1 MIFSTLYVRDIFPEN
16 SRLRNSVMK
25 KIAFALEKFSRYA
38 GGAESYAVSL
48 ATTLIENGWEV
59 HFFGESWDGEPK
71 EAHFHEIHIP
81 RFLPSWIKML
91 LFAWKHK
98 KMTEKQHYDVVMG
111 FGNTIYM
118 NVYQSHGGVHQLS
131 TARKVYAEN
140 NVLRRIAKR
149 IIILL
154 SIKQW
159 ARAWIEAAPFRLNP
173 RPRIVAI
180 AHMIKKDMGSFFH
193 TNPDEIKIIY
203 NGVDTKRYNI
213 SLRQRMRG
221 HLRDQWGISKNDIVF
236 LFVSYDLKKKG
247 IEPLVEASAK
257 LKGIGNKN
265 FKVIVA
271 GGSPYRSLVKL
282 IDRLG
287 LQDTFI
293 FAGRVKSID
302 EFYANSDVFV
312 LPTYYDACSLVVIE
326 AMASGIPSITTISNG
341 ASGIIADGKNGYIL
355 SHPPDPS
362 DLADKMNL
370 LMDNEKR
377 QRMSEEAS
385 RTGQEY
391 SAERNHR
398 EMMRVLDEVA
408 TR

>member
-1 MIFSTLYVRDIFPEN
+1 
-16 SRLRNSVMK
+16 MK

-59 HFFGESWDGEPK
+59 HLFGEAWDGEPK
-71 EAHFHEIHIP
+71 EAHFHEIYIP

-98 KMTEKQHYDVVMG
+98 KMTEKQHYEVVMG

-140 NVLRRIAKR
+140 NVIRRIAKR

-154 SIKQW
+154 SLKQW

-180 AHMIKKDMGSFFH
+180 AHMIKKDMESFFH

-203 NGVDTKRYNI
+203 NGVDTERYNS

-221 HLRDQWGISKNDIVF
+221 QLRNQWGVSENDVVF

-247 IEPLVEASAK
+247 VEPLVEAAAE
-257 LKGIGNKN
+257 LKRTGNDN
-265 FKVIVA
+265 FKVLVA
-271 GGSPYRSLVKL
+271 GGQPYRSLVKL
-282 IDRLG
+282 IEHFG

-326 AMASGIPSITTISNG
+326 AMASGIPSITTIFNG
-341 ASGIIADGKNGYIL
+341 ASGIMADGKNGYII

-362 DLADKMNL
+362 DLADKMHL

-377 QRMSEEAS
+377 QRISEEAF

>member
-1 MIFSTLYVRDIFPEN
+1 
-16 SRLRNSVMK
+16 
-25 KIAFALEKFSRYA
+25 
-38 GGAESYAVSL
+38 
-48 ATTLIENGWEV
+48 
-59 HFFGESWDGEPK
+59 
-71 EAHFHEIHIP
+71 
-81 RFLPSWIKML
+81 
-91 LFAWKHK
+91 
-98 KMTEKQHYDVVMG
+98 
-111 FGNTIYM
+111 
-118 NVYQSHGGVHQLS
+118 
-131 TARKVYAEN
+131 
-140 NVLRRIAKR
+140 
-149 IIILL
+149 
-154 SIKQW
+154 
-159 ARAWIEAAPFRLNP
+159 
-173 RPRIVAI
+173 
-180 AHMIKKDMGSFFH
+180 MIKKDMGSFFH

>member
-1 MIFSTLYVRDIFPEN
+1 MIFSTLYVRAIFPEN
-16 SRLRNSVMK
+16 SRLRNSAMK

-59 HFFGESWDGEPK
+59 HLFGEAWDGEPK
-71 EAHFHEIHIP
+71 EAHFHEIYIP

-140 NVLRRIAKR
+140 NVIRRIAKR

-154 SIKQW
+154 SLKQW

-180 AHMIKKDMGSFFH
+180 AHMIKKDMESFFH
-193 TNPDEIKIIY
+193 TNPDEIEIIY
-203 NGVDTKRYNI
+203 NGVDTKRYNG

-221 HLRDQWGISKNDIVF
+221 QLRDLWGVSENDVVF

-247 IEPLVEASAK
+247 IEPLIEAAAK

-265 FKVIVA
+265 FKVLVV
-271 GGSPYRSLVKL
+271 GGQPYRSLIKL

-287 LQDTFI
+287 LQDTVI
-293 FAGRVKSID
+293 LAGRVKSID

-326 AMASGIPSITTISNG
+326 AMASGLPSITTTFNG
-341 ASGIIADGKNGYIL
+341 ASGIIADGKNGYII
-355 SHPPDPS
+355 SHPPDSS
-362 DLADKMNL
+362 DLADKMHL

-377 QRMSEEAS
+377 QRMSEEAF
-385 RTGQEY
+385 RTGQKY

-398 EMMRVLDEVA
+398 TMMRVLDDAA